1 MLVCT
6 LINKSVPFFHGY
18 NLFPQ
23 DRNFNSSAYKVYYEN
38 RMREALNDPSRTIGS
53 TTVKFKRENSD
64 SIRPDTM
71 ELTYTIDGIT
81 RTVSFENEA
90 GKIPEVSNGY

>member
-1 MLVCT
+1 
-6 LINKSVPFFHGY
+6 
-18 NLFPQ
+18 
-23 DRNFNSSAYKVYYEN
+23 
-38 RMREALNDPSRTIGS
+38 MREALNDPSRTIGS

-71 ELTYTIDGIT
+71 ELTYTIDGKT